1 MGGAEALEAEIKRLI
16 VEALALEDV
25 SPLEIETDAA
35 LFVEGLGLDSL
46 DMLEISLV
54 IQQRYGV
61 KLRADDP
68 QNAAIFSSL
77 QSLAEHIG
85 SMQALRS

>member
-1 MGGAEALEAEIKRLI
+1 MDTVSAR
-16 VEALALEDV
+16 ALASLVVETLNLEGVDASQIDV
-25 SPLEIETDAA
+25 AAPL
-35 LFVEGLGLDSL
+35 FGEGLGLDSL
-46 DMLEISLV
+46 DMLEIALV
-54 IQQRYGV
+54 VQQRYGV

-68 QNAAIFSSL
+68 QNTAIFSSL

>member
-1 MGGAEALEAEIKRLI
+1 MDSVSARALG
-16 VEALALEDV
+16 
-25 SPLEIETDAA
+25 A
-35 LFVEGLGLDSL
+35 LFVETLNLEGIDASQIDVAAPLFGEGLGLDSL

-68 QNAAIFSSL
+68 QNTAIFSSL